1 MSDSGN
7 QSCLMGAEDTV
18 SFLVC
23 VFHAWEEWAGLGQ
36 LEDYLSVLEYLLWV
50 FTPLIVVFILPFLIV
65 ILLYLSILFLHVYK
79 RKNQLR
85 EAYCNNL
92 WDGARKTLATLW
104 DGHGA
109 IWHGYEIHGMEK
121 IPDKGPALIVYY
133 HGAIPIDYY
142 YFLAN
147 VIIQK
152 GRPCHSVADHFLFKV
167 PGFKLLLEVFSV
179 IHGPQEECVR
189 ALRSGHLLGIS
200 PGGVREAL
208 FSDETYPLLWG
219 KRKGFAQV
227 AIDSQVPVIPMF
239 TQNLREGFRSLGT
252 LRFFRW
258 VYERFRLPIA
268 PVYGGF
274 PVKFRTFLGDP
285 IPYEPNVNAAEL
297 AEKMMWFCWLL
308 QNATFRGFAAKCE
321 AVVMRVNTSKAE
333 VTFSAGKRWIAPSGF
348 GVSRCPKR
356 ASIPGSCSRVR
367 VKMEREMDRRFGAVR
382 GRPRTCWRDYRS
394 CLTWERFGVSR
405 CTSDP
410 APDNRK
416 MMD

>member
-1 MSDSGN
+1 M
-7 QSCLMGAEDTV
+7 
-18 SFLVC
+18 
-23 VFHAWEEWAGLGQ
+23 
-36 LEDYLSVLEYLLWV
+36 EDYLSVLEYLLWV
-50 FTPLIVVFILPFLIV
+50 FTPLIIVFILPFLIV

-121 IPDKGPALIVYY
+121 IPDKGPALI
-133 HGAIPIDYY
+133 
-142 YFLAN
+142 
-147 VIIQK
+147 
-152 GRPCHSVADHFLFKV
+152 
-167 PGFKLLLEVFSV
+167 LLLEVFSV

-189 ALRSGHLLGIS
+189 ALRNGHLLGIS

-219 KRKGFAQV
+219 KRRGFAQV
-227 AIDSQVPVIPMF
+227 AIDSQVPIIPMF
-239 TQNLREGFRSLGT
+239 TQNVREGFRSLGT

-258 VYERFRLPIA
+258 LYERFRLPAA

-297 AEKMMWFCWLL
+297 AEKVSELKLCSNHMSIDRFQSMMISWSLNCDIAML
-308 QNATFRGFAAKCE
+308 QETHFNAME
-321 AVVMRVNTSKAE
+321 SKKLRQNW
-333 VTFSAGKRWIAPSGF
+333 VGQIFSSPGGKASR
-348 GVSRCPKR
+348 GVS
-356 ASIPGSCSRVR
+356 I
-367 VKMEREMDRRFGAVR
+367 
-382 GRPRTCWRDYRS
+382 
-394 CLTWERFGVSR
+394 
-405 CTSDP
+405 
-410 APDNRK
+410 
-416 MMD
+416 

>member
-1 MSDSGN
+1 MSNGNESCMLGNGSSGFM
-7 QSCLMGAEDTV
+7 SCLI
-18 SFLVC
+18 LL
-23 VFHAWEEWAGLGQ
+23 WEEWVGVGH
-36 LEDYLSVLEYLLWV
+36 LEDYLSYLEYLLWV
-50 FTPLIVVFILPFLIV
+50 FTPLAIVFILPFLIV

-79 RKNQLR
+79 HKNQLR
-85 EAYCNNL
+85 EAYSNNL

-109 IWHGYEIHGMEK
+109 IWHGYEIHGLEK
-121 IPDKGPALIVYY
+121 IPDEGAALIVYY

-152 GRPCHSVADHFLFKV
+152 GRTCHSVADHFLFKV

-179 IHGPQEECVR
+179 IHGPQEECVK

-239 TQNLREGFRSLGT
+239 TQNVREGFRSLGT
-252 LRFFRW
+252 LKCFRW
-258 VYERFRLPIA
+258 LYERFRFLA

-285 IPYEPNVNAAEL
+285 IPYDPKLNAAEL
-297 AEKMMWFCWLL
+297 AEKVH
-308 QNATFRGFAAKCE
+308 E
-321 AVVMRVNTSKAE
+321 AVQALIDQHQK
-333 VTFSAGKRWIAPSGF
+333 
-348 GVSRCPKR
+348 
-356 ASIPGSCSRVR
+356 IPGNILR
-367 VKMEREMDRRFGAVR
+367 A
-382 GRPRTCWRDYRS
+382 
-394 CLTWERFGVSR
+394 LLERFHR
-405 CTSDP
+405 RP
-410 APDNRK
+410 KEA
-416 MMD
+416 

>member
-1 MSDSGN
+1 MTVNITDFTCVNADALHVVCSFPLRLSSASVADSG
-7 QSCLMGAEDTV
+7 
-18 SFLVC
+18 
-23 VFHAWEEWAGLGQ
+23 AGCQ
-36 LEDYLSVLEYLLWV
+36 TLEDYLSVLEYLLWV
-50 FTPLIVVFILPFLIV
+50 FTPLAVVFILPFLIV
-65 ILLYLSILFLHVYK
+65 ILIYLSILFLHVYK

-152 GRPCHSVADHFLFKV
+152 GRPCHSVADYFLFKI

-219 KRKGFAQV
+219 KRKGFAQP
-227 AIDSQVPVIPMF
+227 IIPMF

-252 LRFFRW
+252 LT
-258 VYERFRLPIA
+258 

-285 IPYEPNVNAAEL
+285 IPYDPNINAAEL
-297 AEKMMWFCWLL
+297 AEKV
-308 QNATFRGFAAKCE
+308 QQ
-321 AVVMRVNTSKAE
+321 AVQSL
-333 VTFSAGKRWIAPSGF
+333 IDQHQQ
-348 GVSRCPKR
+348 
-356 ASIPGSCSRVR
+356 IPGNILR
-367 VKMEREMDRRFGAVR
+367 A
-382 GRPRTCWRDYRS
+382 
-394 CLTWERFGVSR
+394 LLERFY
-405 CTSDP
+405 TKHKDH
-410 APDNRK
+410 
-416 MMD
+416 

>member
-1 MSDSGN
+1 MIS
-7 QSCLMGAEDTV
+7 ATR
-18 SFLVC
+18 
-23 VFHAWEEWAGLGQ
+23 AT
-36 LEDYLSVLEYLLWV
+36 LL
-50 FTPLIVVFILPFLIV
+50 IS
-65 ILLYLSILFLHVYK
+65 SIMA
-79 RKNQLR
+79 RKNQLK

-121 IPDKGPALIVYY
+121 IPDEGPALIVYY
-133 HGAIPIDYY
+133 HGAIPVDYY
-142 YFLAN
+142 YFLAH

-152 GRPCHSVADHFLFKV
+152 GRTCHSVADHFLFKI

-189 ALRSGHLLGIS
+189 ALKNGHLLAIS

-219 KRKGFAQV
+219 ERKGFAQV

-239 TQNLREGFRSLGT
+239 TQNVREGFRSLGT

-285 IPYEPNVNAAEL
+285 IPYDPNINAAEL
-297 AEKMMWFCWLL
+297 AQKV
-308 QNATFRGFAAKCE
+308 QQ
-321 AVVMRVNTSKAE
+321 AVQSLIDTHQQ
-333 VTFSAGKRWIAPSGF
+333 
-348 GVSRCPKR
+348 
-356 ASIPGSCSRVR
+356 IPGSILR
-367 VKMEREMDRRFGAVR
+367 A
-382 GRPRTCWRDYRS
+382 
-394 CLTWERFGVSR
+394 LLERFH
-405 CTSDP
+405 TKYK
-410 APDNRK
+410 AH
-416 MMD
+416 

>member
-1 MSDSGN
+1 MAGNEN
-7 QSCLMGAEDTV
+7 QSCQMGAQDTM

-23 VFHAWEEWAGLGQ
+23 LFHGLEEWVGLDQ
-36 LEDYLSVLEYLLWV
+36 LEDYLSFLEYLFWV
-50 FTPLIVVFILPFLIV
+50 FTPLVVVFLVPFLIV

-79 RKNQLR
+79 RKNQLK
-85 EAYCNNL
+85 EAYSNNL

-121 IPDKGPALIVYY
+121 IPDRGPALIVYY

-152 GRPCHSVADHFLFKV
+152 GRTCHSVADHFLFKI

-189 ALRSGHLLGIS
+189 ALRNGHLLGIS

-208 FSDETYPLLWG
+208 FSDETYLLFWG
-219 KRKGFAQV
+219 KRNGFAQV
-227 AIDSQVPVIPMF
+227 AIDSQVPIIPMF

-252 LRFFRW
+252 LRLFHW
-258 VYERFRLPIA
+258 LYERFRLPVA

-285 IPYEPNVNAAEL
+285 IPYDPNISAAEL
-297 AEKMMWFCWLL
+297 AERV
-308 QNATFRGFAAKCE
+308 QH
-321 AVVMRVNTSKAE
+321 AVQSLIDKHQQ
-333 VTFSAGKRWIAPSGF
+333 
-348 GVSRCPKR
+348 
-356 ASIPGSCSRVR
+356 IPGSILR
-367 VKMEREMDRRFGAVR
+367 A
-382 GRPRTCWRDYRS
+382 
-394 CLTWERFGVSR
+394 LLERFY
-405 CTSDP
+405 TKHKD
-410 APDNRK
+410 
-416 MMD
+416 

>member
-1 MSDSGN
+1 MTDAGN
-7 QSCLMGAEDTV
+7 QSCLRGAEDTV
-18 SFLVC
+18 SLLVC
-23 VFHAWEEWAGLGQ
+23 LFHSFEEWAGLDQ
-36 LEDYLSVLEYLLWV
+36 EDYFSVLEYLLWV
-50 FTPLIVVFILPFLIV
+50 FTPLAIVFIVPFLIV

-92 WDGARKTLATLW
+92 WDGARKTLAMLW

-142 YFLAN
+142 YFLAS

-152 GRPCHSVADHFLFKV
+152 GRTCHSVADHFLFKI

-189 ALRSGHLLGIS
+189 ALRNGHVLGIS

-219 KRKGFAQV
+219 NRKGFAQV
-227 AIDSQVPVIPMF
+227 AIDSQVPIIPMF
-239 TQNLREGFRSLGT
+239 TQNVREGFRSLGT
-252 LRFFRW
+252 LT
-258 VYERFRLPIA
+258 

-274 PVKFRTFLGDP
+274 PVKFRTYLGDP
-285 IPYEPNVNAAEL
+285 IPYDPNIGAAEL
-297 AEKMMWFCWLL
+297 AEKV
-308 QNATFRGFAAKCE
+308 QQ
-321 AVVMRVNTSKAE
+321 AVQSL
-333 VTFSAGKRWIAPSGF
+333 IDQHQQ
-348 GVSRCPKR
+348 
-356 ASIPGSCSRVR
+356 IPGSILR
-367 VKMEREMDRRFGAVR
+367 A
-382 GRPRTCWRDYRS
+382 
-394 CLTWERFGVSR
+394 LLERFHSKQKGR
-405 CTSDP
+405 
-410 APDNRK
+410 
-416 MMD
+416 

>member
-1 MSDSGN
+1 MADAGN
-7 QSCLMGAEDTV
+7 QSCRMLAEDTF

-23 VFHAWEEWAGLGQ
+23 VFHAWEEWVGLGQ
-36 LEDYLSVLEYLLWV
+36 VEDYLSFLEYLLWV
-50 FTPLIVVFILPFLIV
+50 FTPLAIVFILPFLIV

-104 DGHGA
+104 DGHGS
-109 IWHGYEIHGMEK
+109 IWHGYEIHGMDK
-121 IPDKGPALIVYY
+121 IPDKGAALIVYY

-152 GRPCHSVADHFLFKV
+152 GRTCHSVADHFLFKI

-179 IHGPQEECVR
+179 MHGPQEECVQ
-189 ALRSGHLLGIS
+189 ALKNGHLLGIS

-227 AIDSQVPVIPMF
+227 AIDSKVAIIPMF
-239 TQNLREGFRSLGT
+239 TQNVREGFRSLGT
-252 LRFFRW
+252 LT
-258 VYERFRLPIA
+258 

-285 IPYEPNVNAAEL
+285 IPYDPNITASEL
-297 AEKMMWFCWLL
+297 AEKVNQAVQSLIDKHQQIPGNVLRALL
-308 QNATFRGFAAKCE
+308 ERFHTKY
-321 AVVMRVNTSKAE
+321 KAE
-333 VTFSAGKRWIAPSGF
+333 
-348 GVSRCPKR
+348 
-356 ASIPGSCSRVR
+356 
-367 VKMEREMDRRFGAVR
+367 
-382 GRPRTCWRDYRS
+382 
-394 CLTWERFGVSR
+394 
-405 CTSDP
+405 
-410 APDNRK
+410 
-416 MMD
+416 

>member
-1 MSDSGN
+1 MTIDSWFLQLTPPAWLTCTQQQMFSVQWHPSHRGCQTTNRTISCLNYSCSDWQYNSMPDSRN

-18 SFLVC
+18 S
-23 VFHAWEEWAGLGQ
+23 
-36 LEDYLSVLEYLLWV
+36 LL
-50 FTPLIVVFILPFLIV
+50 
-65 ILLYLSILFLHVYK
+65 

-85 EAYCNNL
+85 EAYSNNL

-142 YFLAN
+142 YFLAS

-152 GRPCHSVADHFLFKV
+152 GRTCHSVADHFLFKI

-189 ALRSGHLLGIS
+189 ALKNGHLLGIS

-239 TQNLREGFRSLGT
+239 TQNVREGFRSLGT

-258 VYERFRLPIA
+258 VYERFRLPVA

-285 IPYEPNVNAAEL
+285 IPYDPNINAAEL
-297 AEKMMWFCWLL
+297 AEKVH
-308 QNATFRGFAAKCE
+308 Q
-321 AVVMRVNTSKAE
+321 AVQ
-333 VTFSAGKRWIAPSGF
+333 FLIAQHQQT
-348 GVSRCPKR
+348 
-356 ASIPGSCSRVR
+356 PGSILR
-367 VKMEREMDRRFGAVR
+367 A
-382 GRPRTCWRDYRS
+382 
-394 CLTWERFGVSR
+394 LLERFHTKNKGQ
-405 CTSDP
+405 
-410 APDNRK
+410 
-416 MMD
+416 

>member
-1 MSDSGN
+1 MTIDSWFLQLTPPAWLTCTQQQMFSVQWHPSHRGCQTTNRTISCLNYSCSDWQYNSMPDSRN

-18 SFLVC
+18 SLLAC

-36 LEDYLSVLEYLLWV
+36 VEDYLSVLEYLLWV
-50 FTPLIVVFILPFLIV
+50 FTPLAIVFIVPFLIV

-85 EAYCNNL
+85 EAYSNNL

-142 YFLAN
+142 YFLAS

-152 GRPCHSVADHFLFKV
+152 GRTCHSVADHFLFKI

-189 ALRSGHLLGIS
+189 ALKNGHLLGIS

-239 TQNLREGFRSLGT
+239 TQNVREGFRSLGT

-258 VYERFRLPIA
+258 VYERFRLPVA

-285 IPYEPNVNAAEL
+285 IPYDPNINAAEL
-297 AEKMMWFCWLL
+297 AEKVH
-308 QNATFRGFAAKCE
+308 Q
-321 AVVMRVNTSKAE
+321 AVQ
-333 VTFSAGKRWIAPSGF
+333 FLIAQHQQT
-348 GVSRCPKR
+348 
-356 ASIPGSCSRVR
+356 PGSILR
-367 VKMEREMDRRFGAVR
+367 A
-382 GRPRTCWRDYRS
+382 
-394 CLTWERFGVSR
+394 LLERFHTKNKGQ
-405 CTSDP
+405 
-410 APDNRK
+410 
-416 MMD
+416 